1 MFAMLGPMFLSDRLD
16 LLAAVV
22 LGIAFG
28 SVLEQAGFSSS
39 RRLAGV
45 FYGYDVTV
53 IRVYFS
59 AVVTAMSG
67 LLLLGHFGLLDLDM
81 IVVNPTWL
89 APAIAGG
96 VIMGTGF
103 ILGGYCPGTSVC
115 AAAIGKVDA
124 MFFIGGGLLGV
135 LAFGEG
141 FPLYARFYE
150 STSLGPITVFD
161 SLGVTR
167 GVFACVMIGAAV
179 AAFAVT
185 TLIEKRVAGTAA
197 PSQGF
202 STRRHVAAGMSI
214 LALGIMLL
222 FMLGWK
228 ATPVD
233 RVSDARDR
241 TAVGRGAAV
250 GLAGARDGQRGAP

>member
-1 MFAMLGPMFLSDRLD
+1 MFAMLGPMLLPDRLD

-28 SVLEQAGFSSS
+28 FVLEQAGFSSS

-45 FYGYDVTV
+45 FYGYDFTV
-53 IRVYFS
+53 IRVYFT

-67 LLLLGHFGLLDLDM
+67 VLLLSHFGLLDLDM

-96 VIMGTGF
+96 VIMGAGF

-124 MFFIGGGLLGV
+124 MVFIGGGLLGV

-150 STSLGPITVFD
+150 STSLGPIAVFD
-161 SLGVTR
+161 SLGLAR
-167 GVFACVMIGAAV
+167 GLFACLLIGAAV
-179 AAFAVT
+179 AAFAIT
-185 TLIEKRVAGTAA
+185 TLIEKHVAGTAA
-197 PSQGF
+197 PSHGF
-202 STRRHVAAGMSI
+202 STRKHVVAGMAM
-214 LALGIMLL
+214 LALGLVLL
-222 FMLGWK
+222 VMLG
-228 ATPVD
+228 
-233 RVSDARDR
+233 RV
-241 TAVGRGAAV
+241 
-250 GLAGARDGQRGAP
+250 P